1 MRYCDWFAADLC
13 GRCKEL
19 PLYTCHEALHLQHQF
34 KAQLQALS
42 PPLLTLYT
50 STLQMTVWKYLTSMH
65 ICISHIPCH
74 HLSKCRLSCLFCR
87 WLTVSAACMKTG
99 HNTVR
104 SHSELVHVVNSGTAA
119 KMTHIAVSR
128 EDTVGDSASSDLRQL
143 AVNSQSMTLTDDL
156 FAMHS
161 ALVTLTCKLTNSL
174 SACCKLSR
182 SRLGDK

>member
-1 MRYCDWFAADLC
+1 MCFICGPTRCADLC

-50 STLQMTVWKYLTSMH
+50 STLQMTVWK
-65 ICISHIPCH
+65 
-74 HLSKCRLSCLFCR
+74 

-119 KMTHIAVSR
+119 KMTHIAVLR
-128 EDTVGDSASSDLRQL
+128 EDTVGDSASSDVRQL
-143 AVNSQSMTLTDDL
+143 AVNSQ
-156 FAMHS
+156 
-161 ALVTLTCKLTNSL
+161 
-174 SACCKLSR
+174 
-182 SRLGDK
+182 RLQLHTAR